1 MMSPRDSET
10 TPLSP
15 MAEEALTHLRGHFEP
30 DEPFTYEQA
39 KQVLRTHDV
48 EQLLVDDLLESLLLR
63 GYLYKVEDNLHIT
76 D

>member
-1 MMSPRDSET
+1 MISPRDSNA

-15 MAEEALTHLRGHFEP
+15 MAEAALTHLCAHFDP

-39 KQVLRTHDV
+39 AYVLQSRDM
-48 EQLLVDDLLESLLLR
+48 EQLLVDDLLEMLLLR
-63 GYLYKVEDNLHIT
+63 GYLYKVDDDLRIT